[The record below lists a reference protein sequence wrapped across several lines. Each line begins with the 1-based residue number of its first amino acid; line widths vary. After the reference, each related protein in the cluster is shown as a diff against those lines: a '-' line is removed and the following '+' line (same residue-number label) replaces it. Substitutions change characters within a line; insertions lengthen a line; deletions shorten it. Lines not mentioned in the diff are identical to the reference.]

1 MLVAASPP
9 FLGRVLSPPH
19 PRPLCS
25 RCRAAERVNRPRAAA
40 ACPARSPTRK
50 SRRSA
55 LNPGPSA
62 FSRPPLSSPMQQQ
75 QEPAAV
81 DEEQQVAGS
90 RAKEQ
95 AAPADTAA
103 AATIHDLPDVLLSA
117 VLARLGSRYR

>member
-1 MLVAASPP
+1 M
-9 FLGRVLSPPH
+9 
-19 PRPLCS
+19 
-25 RCRAAERVNRPRAAA
+25 
-40 ACPARSPTRK
+40 
-50 SRRSA
+50 
-55 LNPGPSA
+55 
-62 FSRPPLSSPMQQQ
+62 
-75 QEPAAV
+75 